1 MPISTENILINSFNK
16 EKGWT
21 IVNDASDI
29 NNQQRYRCIRV
40 GNQTNCNG
48 EIIKNLFI
56 RKTFEKILEKYN
68 ITNYIIDEIDTEYEF
83 SYQLKLTEDVY
94 NDFKKKMTNKDSE
107 NNKDKDNSV
116 TIGA

>member
-29 NNQQRYRCIRV
+29 NNQQRYRCIRL

-56 RKTFEKILEKYN
+56 KKTFEKILEKYN
-68 ITNYIIDEIDTEYEF
+68 ITNYIIDEIDTKYEF

-94 NDFKKKMTNKDSE
+94 NDLKKQMTNQDNE
-107 NNKDKDNSV
+107 NKKENNSV